1 MQIYNLIII
10 CNVVIII
17 TEYINFVI
25 SICSKIT
32 DVEWNSKQNEKC
44 NSPPCLNV

>member
-1 MQIYNLIII
+1 MPIYNLIII
-10 CNVVIII
+10 CSVVIII

-25 SICSKIT
+25 SVYCKIT
-32 DVEWNSKQNEKC
+32 NVEWNSEQNAKC